1 MNLLAQQTNLVHI
14 ANGTLKAQK
23 RLTRISLGYAQWLHC
38 LSYIFS
44 TDNGRGV
51 VAILDQNPALD
62 AVVESAW
69 EEYQQD

>member
-1 MNLLAQQTNLVHI
+1 MNLLAHQTNIVHI

-38 LSYIFS
+38 LAYIFS
-44 TDNGRGV
+44 TDDGRGV
-51 VAILDQNPALD
+51 VAILDQNSALD
-62 AVVESAW
+62 AVVEAAC

>member
-1 MNLLAQQTNLVHI
+1 MNLLAHQTKLVHI
-14 ANGTLKAQK
+14 ANGTLRAQK

-51 VAILDQNPALD
+51 VAILDKNPDLD

>member
-1 MNLLAQQTNLVHI
+1 MNLLEQQTRLLCI

-38 LSYIFS
+38 LAYIFS
-44 TDNGRGV
+44 TEDGRGV
-51 VAILDQNPALD
+51 VAILDKNPALD

>member
-1 MNLLAQQTNLVHI
+1 MNLLEQQTRLVQI

-44 TDNGRGV
+44 TYDGRGV
-51 VAILDQNPALD
+51 VAILDNHPALD
-62 AVVESAW
+62 EVVESAW